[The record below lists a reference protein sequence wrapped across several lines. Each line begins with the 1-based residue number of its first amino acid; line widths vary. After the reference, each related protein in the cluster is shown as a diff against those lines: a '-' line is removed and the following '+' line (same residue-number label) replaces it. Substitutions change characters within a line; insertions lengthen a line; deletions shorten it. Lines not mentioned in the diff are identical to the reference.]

1 MTLAR
6 RGRAR
11 SVSRHDSFPSMER
24 VREALSAALGDRY
37 RIERV
42 LGRGGMATVY
52 VAEDFRHRRQVAI
65 KVLRP
70 DVAAAIGAERFLREI
85 AIAARL
91 THPHVLP
98 LIDSGQADGSLYYV
112 MPYVRGETLRERLV
126 REQRFALKDALR
138 IAREV
143 GAGLDYAHREGFV
156 HRDVKPENVL
166 LADGHAVIADFGIA
180 RAICQAGGE
189 HVTEVGLAI
198 GTPEY
203 MSPEQAAGDREL
215 DGRCDVYAFACVIY
229 EMLGG
234 ALRTASRT
242 SACALKG
249 KPQDIRAIGALLGV
263 SAVLEGTVRKS
274 GDRLR
279 ITAQL
284 SAADDG
290 RNLWSERYDRTL
302 DDVFAVQDEISR
314 TIVSTLRT
322 TFLADIADPTPQ
334 RYTHNLAA
342 YSLYLKGRYCW
353 NKRSQ
358 EGVLESIA
366 FFKQAIDLD
375 PGYALAYSGLS
386 DAYALQVDYRSVPVT
401 EGYRLARE
409 YALKALELDDTLPEA
424 HTSLAW
430 VLHVYDWDWSGAMRE
445 YRRALELNPGFATAH
460 HWYSFVLMVTG
471 QKEQAVME
479 ALTALELDPSSL
491 SVRRGVGWLSYYSRR
506 YEHALYH
513 LRRAIAMNPTSE
525 DTYRVLGL
533 VLTQQG
539 AYAEAE
545 RAFREAIT
553 LSSELSYATA
563 GVAHVLALQGR
574 RGEAEALVAE
584 LEARARARYVTPVAF
599 CIAHPGHAAGDAE
612 RAPVPVDGRER
623 RPRHVESTGRAGPSD
638 SRRRDR
644 LDPPGADYPHQG
656 RVAGV
661 RAVRPIRAGPA
672 LRGLVA
678 RATAGPI
685 WRAARRRGRDV
696 TGLARDTGAA
706 GAAWPAS
713 RAGPSNPFAA
723 ARFVGGPRPGPHR
736 SDLARDGEAVH
747 GRRGTVE
754 GVPPGAHSL
763 GG

>member
-1 MTLAR
+1 
-6 RGRAR
+6 
-11 SVSRHDSFPSMER
+11 MEG
-24 VREALSAALGDRY
+24 VREDLAAALADRY
-37 RIERV
+37 AIDRV

-52 VAEDFRHRRQVAI
+52 VAEDRRHSRQVAI
-65 KVLRP
+65 KVLRS

-85 AIAARL
+85 TIAARL

-98 LIDSGQADGSLYYV
+98 LIDSGQAAGSLYYV
-112 MPYVRGETLRERLV
+112 MPYVRGETLRQRLV
-126 REQRFALKDALR
+126 REPRLPLKDALA
-138 IAREV
+138 IAREL

-229 EMLGG
+229 EMLAG
-234 ALRTASRT
+234 APPFSGESARAIIGKHLSEPPTPLRARRPDAPAAVEQALARALAKDPADRFASVADLVAALEDTRAGAAVPAPAGKTRSIAVLPFVNASADPENEYLSDGISDELINALTKVDGLRIASRT
-242 SACALKG
+242 SAFALKG

-263 SAVLEGTVRKS
+263 SRKS

-334 RYTHNLAA
+334 RYTHNLEA

-401 EGYRLARE
+401 DGYRLARE

-445 YRRALELNPGFATAH
+445 YGRALELNPGFATAH

-471 QKEQAVME
+471 HKEQAVME

-533 VLTQQG
+533 VLMQQG

-553 LSSELSYATA
+553 LSPDLSYATA
-563 GVAHVLALQGR
+563 GVAHVLALSGR
-574 RGEAEALVAE
+574 RREAEALVAE

-599 CIAHPGHAAGDAE
+599 CIAHLGLRNIDQVFHWLE
-612 RAPVPVDGRER
+612 RAYED
-623 RPRHVESTGRAGPSD
+623 
-638 SRRRDR
+638 
-644 LDPPGADYPHQG
+644 
-656 RVAGV
+656 
-661 RAVRPIRAGPA
+661 
-672 LRGLVA
+672 
-678 RATAGPI
+678 
-685 WRAARRRGRDV
+685 RRGWLTYLRVDPIFDPV
-696 TGLARDTGAA
+696 KDDPR
-706 GAAWPAS
+706 
-713 RAGPSNPFAA
+713 FAE
-723 ARFVGGPRPGPHR
+723 F
-736 SDLARDGEAVH
+736 L
-747 GRRGTVE
+747 RRMN
-754 GVPPGAHSL
+754 L
-763 GG
+763 

>member
-1 MTLAR
+1 
-6 RGRAR
+6 
-11 SVSRHDSFPSMER
+11 MEL
-24 VREALSAALGDRY
+24 VQEALSAALGDRY
-37 RIERV
+37 TIDRV

-52 VAEDFRHRRQVAI
+52 VAEDLRHKRQVAI

-98 LIDSGQADGSLYYV
+98 LIDSGQAAGSLYYV
-112 MPYVRGETLRERLV
+112 MPYVRGETLRQRLV
-126 REQRFALKDALR
+126 REQRLTLKVALA
-138 IAREV
+138 IAREL

-180 RAICQAGGE
+180 RAIVQAGGD

-215 DGRCDVYAFACVIY
+215 DGRCDVYALACVIY
-229 EMLGG
+229 EMLAGAPPFSGG
-234 ALRTASRT
+234 SARAIIGKHLSEPPQPLRARRPDAPAVVEQALARALAKDPADRFATVAEFTTALDETRPGVVPSLVGKTRSIAVLPFVNASADADNEYLSDGISDELINALTKVEGLRIASRT
-242 SACALKG
+242 SVFALKG

-263 SAVLEGTVRKS
+263 SVVLEGTVRRS

-279 ITAQL
+279 ITVQL
-284 SAADDG
+284 SAAEDG
-290 RNLWSERYDRTL
+290 RNLWSERYERKL
-302 DDVFAVQDEISR
+302 DDVFAVQDEIAR

-334 RYTHNLAA
+334 RYTHNLDA

-358 EGVLESIA
+358 EGVLEAIS
-366 FFKQAIDLD
+366 FFRQAIEHDS
-375 PGYALAYSGLS
+375 GYALAYSGLS
-386 DAYALQVDYRSVPVT
+386 DSYALQVDYRSVPVT

-409 YALKALELDDTLPEA
+409 YALKALDLDDTLPEA

-430 VLHVYDWDWSGAMRE
+430 VLHISDWDWPGAMRE
-445 YRRALELNPGFATAH
+445 YARALELNPGFATAH
-460 HWYSFVLMVTG
+460 HWYSFLLLVNG
-471 QKEQAVME
+471 QSEQAVME

-491 SVRRGVGWLSYYSRR
+491 SVRRGVGWLSYYTRR
-506 YEHALYH
+506 YEQALYH

-553 LSSELSYATA
+553 LSPDLSYATA
-563 GVAHVLALQGR
+563 GVAHVLALSGR
-574 RGEAEALVAE
+574 RREAEAIVAE
-584 LEARARARYVTPVAF
+584 LEARARERYVTPVAL
-599 CIAHPGHAAGDAE
+599 CIAHLGLRNVDQVFYWLD
-612 RAPVPVDGRER
+612 RAYED
-623 RPRHVESTGRAGPSD
+623 
-638 SRRRDR
+638 
-644 LDPPGADYPHQG
+644 
-656 RVAGV
+656 
-661 RAVRPIRAGPA
+661 
-672 LRGLVA
+672 
-678 RATAGPI
+678 
-685 WRAARRRGRDV
+685 RRGWLTYMKVDPIFDPVRD
-696 TGLARDTGAA
+696 D
-706 GAAWPAS
+706 
-713 RAGPSNPFAA
+713 
-723 ARFVGGPRPGPHR
+723 PRY
-736 SDLARDGEAVH
+736 EAFLK
-747 GRRGTVE
+747 RMR
-754 GVPPGAHSL
+754 L
-763 GG
+763 